1 MKPLLFVA
9 AEPREI
15 RPFVARWDSS
25 EPAQLPVHWAR
36 RGTWQ
41 GREVLAIANGA
52 GAARAQAAV
61 EAAPQLAAV
70 CNIGFCGA
78 LDDALAPGDVF
89 VAESVRKG
97 EKTWP
102 ACMPQGP
109 AARSGL
115 LISVNRIAQT
125 AEEKRELGRT
135 GAKVVEMEASGVA
148 RASED
153 LKIPFYCIRAVS
165 DVANEGFA
173 NDFNRCLRPDGRFDI
188 GRLLL
193 GALASPVERLGELIR
208 LSRRTSL
215 ASKNLGEFLGNCTF

>member
-1 MKPLLFVA
+1 MRPLLFVA

-25 EPAQLPVHWAR
+25 EPAPLPVHWAR
-36 RGTWQ
+36 RGVWR

-61 EAAPQLAAV
+61 EAASQPSAV

-78 LDDALAPGDVF
+78 LDAALAPGDVF
-89 VAESVRKG
+89 VADSVRNG

-102 ACMPQGP
+102 TCNPNGP

-115 LISVNRIAQT
+115 LISVGRIAQT
-125 AEEKRELGRT
+125 AEEKRDLGRT

-148 RASED
+148 RASES
-153 LKIPFYCIRAVS
+153 LKVPFYCIRAVS
-165 DVANEGFA
+165 DLANEGFA

-188 GRLLL
+188 ARLLL